1 MAMSK
6 VWFIV
11 GLVVSEYYIAINATN
26 IIRLH
31 FILFAYRQSEQA
43 PRSACQMGILFAG
56 DCVEM
61 YNRVFREQIAVGIE
75 LEIITGFIK

>member
-26 IIRLH
+26 IIRFSL
-31 FILFAYRQSEQA
+31 LFVALFFHLPEVIWNLI
-43 PRSACQMGILFAG
+43 PRLSLDG
-56 DCVEM
+56 D
-61 YNRVFREQIAVGIE
+61 
-75 LEIITGFIK
+75 